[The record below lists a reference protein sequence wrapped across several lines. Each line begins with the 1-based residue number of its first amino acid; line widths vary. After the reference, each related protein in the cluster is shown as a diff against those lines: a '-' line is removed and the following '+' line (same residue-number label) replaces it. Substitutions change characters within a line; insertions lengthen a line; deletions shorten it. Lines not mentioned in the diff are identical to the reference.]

1 MGYSVV
7 RDFVVDDRD
16 MRLQS
21 SGVGRPVLLLH
32 ELAGSARTF
41 LPLVEPLIAT
51 GREVVV
57 LDLPGHG
64 HSSAVPG
71 SDLDGN
77 AWAVAGALDEVTA
90 EPMDIVGV
98 DYGGFL
104 ALSIAALFP
113 TRVRSLIVV
122 EPLAPPAAGRAP
134 SSIVPVSQ
142 RARGA
147 LTVLRQ
153 GRHGLGRMH
162 SVLDQLRSADP
173 IWWKGLA
180 NINCPTLLIDGGHGH
195 AANLVDLDAMA
206 DTIPDAKRVSLTTGA
221 RPWIAAPQLFADVV
235 TSFLADVH

>member
-16 MRLQS
+16 MRLQC
-21 SGVGRPVLLLH
+21 SGVGAPVLLLH

-41 LPLVEPLIAT
+41 LPLVGPLNEA
-51 GREVVV
+51 GREVVA

-77 AWAVAGALDEVTA
+77 AWAVAGALDEVTLD
-90 EPMDIVGV
+90 PVDVVGV
-98 DYGGFL
+98 DFGGFL
-104 ALSIAALFP
+104 GLTIAALFP
-113 TRVRSLIVV
+113 TRLRALVVV

-173 IWWKGLA
+173 LWWKGLA
-180 NINCPTLLIDGGHGH
+180 NIQCPTLVLDGGHGH

-206 DTIPDAKRVSLTTGA
+206 DAIPGAKRVRLSTGA
-221 RPWIAAPQLFADVV
+221 RPWASDPAMFADVV
-235 TSFLADVH
+235 TNFLDRVQ